1 MVASTR
7 LSIVIVVIIIN
18 QYSIPIGLPNAV
30 GQIGLVVLVVV
41 ECRRPLTLSRLT
53 GGVVVLLARESIVV
67 IDCFVSFGNDE

>member
-1 MVASTR
+1 MGASTR
-7 LSIVIVVIIIN
+7 LSIVIIIIIN

-30 GQIGLVVLVVV
+30 GQVGLVVFVVV

-53 GGVVVLLARESIVV
+53 GCVVVLLARESIVV